1 MEPYKYAE
9 EENNNFEARLLTPN
23 DYKSFAPVY
32 NDFREKAFDE
42 YMFELEPLQFEDFID
57 AVEKKLIE
65 CLVLYENTIPV
76 AFLIYTTAISEAIEL
91 NIIHSFKME
100 DVNKRGMYLLK
111 KFLELTRAEREE
123 KIVCYPMLGSQKNL
137 VGDIARYGFKFV
149 GIAVLR
155 FMMSGTN
162 SVEILKTAELK
173 ELENGYSFE
182 KWDDKYYDN
191 AVMVVQEGFENS
203 ADALFDPRF
212 KTIEGTKDIITK
224 IVKDLYAEFLP
235 EATTVMLYNGEPVGF
250 CFMNLTGGKI
260 ANIPIVSIKKAH
272 QGKGLSKHMLKKSI
286 EQLIKWVSSGEK
298 PITEVNTTTETNNF
312 QALKM
317 YRNLG
322 FKEDYNYPQSYL
334 PVKGE
339 L

>member
-1 MEPYKYAE
+1 MQK
-9 EENNNFEARLLTPN
+9 ENNNFEARLLTSN

-32 NDFREKAFDE
+32 NDFRERAFDE
-42 YMFELEPLQFEDFID
+42 YMFELEPLQFEDFVD

-100 DVNKRGMYLLK
+100 NVSERGMYLLK
-111 KFLELTRAEREE
+111 KFLELTKSERMD
-123 KIVCYPMLGSQKNL
+123 KIVCYPMLGFQKNL
-137 VGDIARYGFKFV
+137 IGDIARYGFKFV

-162 SVEILKTAELK
+162 SVEILKNAKLK
-173 ELENGYSFE
+173 ELENGYTFE
-182 KWDDKYYDN
+182 NWNDKYYND
-191 AVMVVQEGFENS
+191 AVEVVQEGFENS

-286 EQLIKWVSSGEK
+286 EQLIKWANSGEK

-317 YRNLG
+317 YRHLG

-334 PVKGE
+334 PIKSE